1 VTTSAPGY
9 IPLAEIQTKIIRYEW
24 DDWNVEVAEEPID
37 EALLER
43 LQKISQRASA
53 AFAIASAEWIVFRF
67 ASLMEADEPFW
78 YLETAWAQIID
89 ARYGLEWDPLQSGW
103 SGPVMGPIR
112 QALMWAGD
120 TIEQVE
126 DDLDPAESAATIARL
141 VEYVL
146 PTIDAYRNW
155 SDRVL
160 ARLETHFPFN
170 EKDPKGDVVPREAMD
185 PAFDFT
191 LESIEHLV
199 NAYLAKLDR
208 DTNPF
213 LNSPEG
219 MIEQGF
225 KGTPYVFNIEQ
236 DRQARADW

>member
-1 VTTSAPGY
+1 
-9 IPLAEIQTKIIRYEW
+9 
-24 DDWNVEVAEEPID
+24 
-37 EALLER
+37 
-43 LQKISQRASA
+43 
-53 AFAIASAEWIVFRF
+53 
-67 ASLMEADEPFW
+67 
-78 YLETAWAQIID
+78 
-89 ARYGLEWDPLQSGW
+89 
-103 SGPVMGPIR
+103 MGPIR